1 MDAKQ
6 ILKLV
11 DAGFTKAEIFELAG
25 TKAPDNVPDPKP
37 EARKVEKPAG
47 DPKPAEPKT
56 DTPTPSGVTLSD
68 DQFKTL
74 LQQLN
79 VQGATLDIPP
89 EADLS
94 EKLGEHFKDLMI
106 GK

>member
-6 ILKLV
+6 IFKLV
-11 DAGFTKAEIFELAG
+11 DAGFTKAEIFELEG
-25 TKAPDNVPDPKP
+25 KGKDQVPDPTPEPKTPETPAEDPKP
-37 EARKVEKPAG
+37 ETPPAPAG
-47 DPKPAEPKT
+47 
-56 DTPTPSGVTLSD
+56 VTMTD

-79 VQGATLDIPP
+79 VQGASLDVPP
-89 EADLS
+89 EVDVTQ
-94 EKLGEHFKDLMI
+94 KLGEHFKDLMI

>member
-25 TKAPDNVPDPKP
+25 KQAPDKVPDPKP
-37 EARKVEKPAG
+37 ETPPAPEKVP
-47 DPKPAEPKT
+47 DPKPE
-56 DTPTPSGVTLSD
+56 TPPTSSGVTMSD

-79 VQGATLDIPP
+79 VQGASLDVPP
-89 EADLS
+89 EMDMS
-94 EKLGEHFKDLMI
+94 QKLGEHFKDLMI

>member
-25 TKAPDNVPDPKP
+25 KQAPDNVPDPKP
-37 EARKVEKPAG
+37 ETPPAP
-47 DPKPAEPKT
+47 DPKPEDPKPE
-56 DTPTPSGVTLSD
+56 TPPAPVGVTMSD

-79 VQGATLDIPP
+79 VQGASLDVPP
-89 EADLS
+89 EMDMS
-94 EKLGEHFKDLMI
+94 QKLGEHFKDLMI

>member
-1 MDAKQ
+1 MDAKT

-11 DAGFTKAEIFELAG
+11 DAGFNKEEIFELAG
-25 TKAPDNVPDPKP
+25 TGKKDNVPDPKEP
-37 EARKVEKPAG
+37 ELIQPENPPE
-47 DPKPAEPKT
+47 DPKPE
-56 DTPTPSGVTLSD
+56 TPPASTGITMSD

-79 VQGATLDIPP
+79 VQGASLDVPP
-89 EADLS
+89 EMDMS
-94 EKLGEHFKDLMI
+94 QKLGEHFKDLMI

>member
-25 TKAPDNVPDPKP
+25 IQAPDHVPDPKP
-37 EARKVEKPAG
+37 ETPPAPKEKLE
-47 DPKPAEPKT
+47 DPKPETP
-56 DTPTPSGVTLSD
+56 PTPAGVTMSD
-68 DQFKTL
+68 DQFNTL

-79 VQGATLDIPP
+79 VGSASIDIPP
-89 EADLS
+89 EQDMS
-94 EKLGEHFKDLMI
+94 QKLGEHFKDLMI